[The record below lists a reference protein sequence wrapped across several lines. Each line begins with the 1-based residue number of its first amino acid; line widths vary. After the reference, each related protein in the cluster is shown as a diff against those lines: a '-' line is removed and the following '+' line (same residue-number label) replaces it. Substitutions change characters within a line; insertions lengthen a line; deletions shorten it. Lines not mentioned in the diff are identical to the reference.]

1 MSSFDPESDVAYS
14 GVYNLIITIGFTN
27 TFELFKLTIFF
38 QLSALISGCI
48 SLVHSVYIDSV
59 IFYLF
64 NRIALADNSNSNSN
78 SNTNSNKLI
87 NSSTR
92 NNTHLPLRV
101 ILAVYDSAN
110 LRLNFH
116 INLLIGLTS
125 IL

>member
-64 NRIALADNSNSNSN
+64 NRIALADNSN
-78 SNTNSNKLI
+78 KLI
-87 NSSTR
+87 NNPTR
-92 NNTHLPLRV
+92 TNIHLPLRV
-101 ILAVYDSAN
+101 ILTVYDSAN

-116 INLLIGLTS
+116 IGPLIGLTS

>member
-48 SLVHSVYIDSV
+48 SLVHSAYIDSV

-64 NRIALADNSNSNSN
+64 NRIALADN
-78 SNTNSNKLI
+78 TNSNKLI
-87 NSSTR
+87 NNSTR
-92 NNTHLPLRV
+92 TNIHLPLRV

-116 INLLIGLTS
+116 IGPLIGLTS